1 MYTSFRSLIS
11 RPMRMFGLAFAAGA
25 MLLAGCGSPPPAS
38 TSKSTVRTMPR
49 SVSNANL
56 GWVGSYRTN
65 APCPQTGAP
74 GCTSQTLM
82 LMLNPDNTY
91 SLTTTMLRRGRPYT
105 FTSSARFRWDASR
118 TVIILASKDES
129 ARLRVGRNT
138 LERIGTESMS
148 PEEAASHP
156 LVYTRD

>member
-1 MYTSFRSLIS
+1 MLSRITRFRGWWAAALSSL
-11 RPMRMFGLAFAAGA
+11 
-25 MLLAGCGSPPPAS
+25 LLAACGTPAPTPDTHVRRAPP
-38 TSKSTVRTMPR
+38 VRTTPG
-49 SVSNANL
+49 SDLPA
-56 GWVGSYRTN
+56 WVGGDR
-65 APCPQTGAP
+65 APDPGWPHAAP
-74 GCTSQTLM
+74 GSCRGMELALTLRPNM
-82 LMLNPDNTY
+82 TY

>member
-25 MLLAGCGSPPPAS
+25 MLLAGAGSPPPAS
-38 TSKSTVRTMPR
+38 TAKSTGRTMPR

-91 SLTTTMLRRGRPYT
+91 SLTTTTYRRSGAPYS
-105 FTSSARFRWDASR
+105 FTSRARFRWDGR
-118 TVIILASKDES
+118 DIVLASKDEN
-129 ARLRVGRNT
+129 ARLRVVGNGT
-138 LERIGTESMS
+138 LERIGADGLTQS
-148 PEEAASHP
+148 EAARTP
-156 LVYTRD
+156 LVFRKL